1 MRFDDQ
7 RESDNIE
14 DQRGSGGGGGGGF
27 GFGGGG
33 GGGMLPGLIGML
45 LGGRSL
51 GCGGILVIGALL
63 LFASGGLGGLG
74 GLLGGGGGG
83 ALEAPVDQS
92 QIGFPGAETQPA
104 ADAASA
110 TPKTESELDRF
121 TRKALGSTEDVWT
134 KLFPEQAG
142 RAYPAPTLVLFS
154 GRGRSACGQADSAMG
169 PFYCPADRK
178 LYLDQQFFGE
188 LNQRFGAPGDAAAVY
203 VIAHEV
209 GHHIQTVL
217 GISEQVQQ
225 AQSRG
230 SQRQNN
236 ALQVRMELQAD
247 CLAGVY
253 AKASGQL
260 EAGDIEE
267 AVTAAQAI
275 GDDTLQRQSRGTVV
289 PDSFTH
295 GSSAQ
300 RVEWLKRGLAGGT
313 IEGCD
318 TFANGA
324 V

>member
-14 DQRGSGGGGGGGF
+14 DQRGSGGGGFNLGGG

-33 GGGMLPGLIGML
+33 LLPGLIGML

-51 GCGGILVIGALL
+51 GCGGILIIGAIL
-63 LFASGGLGGLG
+63 LFAGGGLGSLG
-74 GLLGGGGGG
+74 GLLGGGGGAPAG
-83 ALEAPVDQS
+83 PEAQVEQP

-104 ADAASA
+104 VDTARPATADA
-110 TPKTESELDRF
+110 TDRF
-121 TRKALGSTEDVWT
+121 VRQVLGSTEDVWD
-134 KLFPEQAG
+134 KVFPAQIG
-142 RAYPAPTLVLFS
+142 RAYPQPTLVLFS
-154 GRGRSACGQADSAMG
+154 GRGQSGCGTADAAMG

-178 LYLDQQFFGE
+178 LYLDQGFFDE
-188 LNQRFGAPGDAAAVY
+188 LANRFNAGGDAAAAY

-217 GISEQVQQ
+217 GISDQVQA
-225 AQSRG
+225 AQSRAG
-230 SQRQNN
+230 ESQRN

-247 CLAGVY
+247 CLAGVW
-253 AKASGQL
+253 AKTSGRL

-267 AVTAAQAI
+267 AVRAAQAI

-300 RVEWLKRGLAGGT
+300 RVEWLRKGLSGGS
-313 IEGCD
+313 IEQCD
-318 TFANGA
+318 TFASGA

>member
-14 DQRGSGGGGGGGF
+14 DQRGSGGGGL

-51 GCGGILVIGALL
+51 GCGGIAIIGAIV
-63 LFASGGLGGLG
+63 LFSMFGGGLGGI
-74 GLLGGGGGG
+74 LGGGSAPTTQG
-83 ALEAPVDQS
+83 AQVDQP
-92 QIGFPGAETQPA
+92 QIGFPGAETQGA
-104 ADAASA
+104 ADAARPA
-110 TPKTESELDRF
+110 TADATDRF
-121 TRKALGSTEDVWT
+121 VRQVLGSTEDVWDRQ
-134 KLFPEQAG
+134 FPAQIG
-142 RAYPAPTLVLFS
+142 RAYPQPTLVLFS
-154 GRGRSACGQADSAMG
+154 GRGQSGCGTADAAMG

-178 LYLDQQFFGE
+178 LYLDQGFFDE
-188 LNQRFGAPGDAAAVY
+188 LANRFNAGGDAAAAY

-217 GISEQVQQ
+217 GVSDQVRA

-230 SQRQNN
+230 SERQRNG
-236 ALQVRMELQAD
+236 LQVRMELQAD
-247 CLAGVY
+247 CLAGVW
-253 AKASGQL
+253 AKTSGRL

-267 AVTAAQAI
+267 AVRAAQAI

-300 RVEWLKRGLAGGT
+300 RVEWLRKGLSGGS
-313 IEGCD
+313 IEQCD
-318 TFANGA
+318 TFADGA

>member
-7 RESDNIE
+7 RESGNIE
-14 DQRGSGGGGGGGF
+14 DQRGSGGGGF

-33 GGGMLPGLIGML
+33 GGGMLPGLLGML

-51 GCGGILVIGALL
+51 GCGGILIIGAIV
-63 LFASGGLGGLG
+63 LFSMFGGGLGSI
-74 GLLGGGGGG
+74 LGGGGAPTTTG
-83 ALEAPVDQS
+83 AQVDQP
-92 QIGFPGAETQPA
+92 QIGFPGAEPQGA
-104 ADAASA
+104 ADTARPA
-110 TPKTESELDRF
+110 TADATDRF
-121 TRKALGSTEDVWT
+121 VRQVLGSTEDVWD
-134 KLFPEQAG
+134 KLFPAQLG
-142 RAYPAPTLVLFS
+142 RQYPQPTLVLFS
-154 GRGRSACGQADSAMG
+154 GRGTSGCGTADAAMG

-178 LYLDQQFFGE
+178 LYLDQGFFDE
-188 LNQRFGAPGDAAAVY
+188 LANRFNAGGDAAAAY

-217 GISEQVQQ
+217 GISDQVQA
-225 AQSRG
+225 AQSRA
-230 SQRQNN
+230 SERQRN

-247 CLAGVY
+247 CLAGVW
-253 AKASGQL
+253 AKTSGRL

-267 AVTAAQAI
+267 AVRAAQAI

-300 RVEWLKRGLAGGT
+300 RVEWLRKGLNGGSV
-313 IEGCD
+313 EQCD
-318 TFANGA
+318 TFADGA